1 MLLAIDIGNTNVVFA
16 VYDGDRRCGQWR
28 LATDP
33 QRTADEY
40 ASLLDVLFQRADV
53 GFGDI
58 SAVIA
63 ASVVPP
69 VTPNVARMCANY
81 LQAPFRQVGDPALD
95 LGIEVLIDQPETV
108 GADRLVNA
116 VAGHK
121 LYDGALLLIDFGTAT
136 TFDIVDAGGNYRG
149 GVFAPGIN
157 QSTEAL
163 YKVAAKLPRIEIKPT
178 AQIIGRATVPA
189 MQSGVFWGYVSMIE
203 GLVRRIVDEFAQPM
217 TVIATGGLAGL
228 FNEHCAAIDK
238 VDPDITMVGLQEIF
252 RRNPR
257 AFEADTA

>member
-16 VYDGDRRCGQWR
+16 VYDEDRRCGQWR
-28 LATDP
+28 MATDP

-40 ASLLDVLFQRADV
+40 AGLLHVLFARAEV
-53 GFGDI
+53 AFAGI

-69 VTPNVARMCANY
+69 ATPNVARMCANY
-81 LQAPFRQVGDPALD
+81 LNAPFRQVGDPALA
-95 LGIEVLIDQPETV
+95 LGIKVLIDQPETV

-121 LYDGALLLIDFGTAT
+121 LYDGALLLVDFGTAT
-136 TFDIVDAGGNYRG
+136 TFDIVDADGNYRG

-178 AQIIGRATVPA
+178 ERIIGRATVPA

-203 GLVRRIVDEFAQPM
+203 GLVGRIAGEFGEPM
-217 TVIATGGLAGL
+217 TVVATGGLAGL
-228 FNEHCAAIDK
+228 FNEHCAAIDR
-238 VDPDITMVGLQEIF
+238 VNPDITMVGLKEIH
-252 RRNPR
+252 RRNPG
-257 AFEADTA
+257 AFEADAT